1 MSHWLVSR
9 NKSRIQ
15 FHDQETHFAKRFKE
29 RIFTWFYFMS
39 KFRPEYCHS
48 PSMRNCSIT
57 GSHRPP
63 SLSLPPPP
71 PLVKN
76 FFRSSRQFFGAH
88 LYSWAEKYT
97 VKQREYHEQE
107 RRTMTSR
114 SWEQNAISTAHFP
127 RWIIITS
134 LVWFYT
140 ILENNTALL
149 PWSSWCCWVWG
160 DLYLSRWS
168 AIWKMRQTSCDCRRL
183 LCHQWTKPGQR

>member
-1 MSHWLVSR
+1 MCHCKEGKLQPVGITGSFGKGADDNTPLHPLEWQSLLCLLFQSSCSMSHWLVSR

-63 SLSLPPPP
+63 SLSPPP

-76 FFRSSRQFFGAH
+76 FFRSSRQFFGTH

-114 SWEQNAISTAHFP
+114 S
-127 RWIIITS
+127 
-134 LVWFYT
+134 
-140 ILENNTALL
+140 
-149 PWSSWCCWVWG
+149 
-160 DLYLSRWS
+160 
-168 AIWKMRQTSCDCRRL
+168 
-183 LCHQWTKPGQR
+183 